1 MEDIKELSYTARV
14 VVYLKSNGLLS
25 PDFEVELNANREAG
39 LEKHWDIWSDLLR
52 VLAKEAELETVL
64 PRRMYP
70 PEMRITDILDDG
82 KGQVDEKQTLN
93 IGFVTH
99 AFVLLFLV
107 KYDELGLDDDT
118 KYFDFLLRFF
128 VCLQTIHSKQVA
140 TTLNTVPV
148 YAQQWQPQYNPLSGF
163 GGQQHVQFTQQQ
175 QMALQQAQSAFQQA
189 QVNSNAFQQY
199 SVPPAVKI
207 NRVVELIEDLT
218 DKLVLCRKSFDC

>member
-1 MEDIKELSYTARV
+1 
-14 VVYLKSNGLLS
+14 
-25 PDFEVELNANREAG
+25 
-39 LEKHWDIWSDLLR
+39 
-52 VLAKEAELETVL
+52 
-64 PRRMYP
+64 
-70 PEMRITDILDDG
+70 MRITDILDDG